1 MEIGDG
7 GGCGMELPGDR
18 GEMTDVQGGDVVMS
32 VIWERAGMGFLEGTR
47 ASTSLER
54 VVSLG
59 FARVLV
65 GRAVREPW
73 ARMEG
78 MGVPASPCS
87 CGGKWLPVSA
97 WAGQYFHAW
106 KLKSRRV

>member
-7 GGCGMELPGDR
+7 GGCGMELPGGR

-59 FARVLV
+59 FARGLV
-65 GRAVREPW
+65 GRAVRVPW

-78 MGVPASPCS
+78 MGVPASLRS
-87 CGGKWLPVSA
+87 CRGKWLPCQP
-97 WAGQYFHAW
+97 GLGNIFM
-106 KLKSRRV
+106 RGN